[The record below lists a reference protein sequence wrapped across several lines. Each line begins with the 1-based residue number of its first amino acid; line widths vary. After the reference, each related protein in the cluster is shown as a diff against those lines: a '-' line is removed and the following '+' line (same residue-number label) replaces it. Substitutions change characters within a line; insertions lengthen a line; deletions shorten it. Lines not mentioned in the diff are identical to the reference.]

1 MATSKETCAILTQQ
15 VTDPGGEIIAILTE
29 AGDYILKSSA
39 DCSAPTAVVSV
50 NGAGNFFAGQ
60 GMAQLESSS
69 SRDGTAPGPAYDDH
83 SEMTV
88 SWSIHSQPTDSDITL
103 SSGSST
109 TFSPMVAGT
118 YKITLSITNTLDVV
132 GTKVHTLQ
140 IPEFTSEPS
149 ADAGAP
155 RSTVP
160 NVKTT
165 LNGTGSF
172 DMDGD
177 DLTYKWTKVS
187 GPGTVTFVDDE
198 IAQPSVQMD
207 THGTYVIKLTVTDE
221 DNNTDEDTTTVLVE
235 NRLHVIQFVPD
246 GPISFGTLAGQE
258 LDATKENAYMGRSIG
273 KFVYNCVERRNPD
286 PEELHHQSDLGTLTA
301 QGLVTTS
308 GTMSVPWRAS
318 DHFSQI
324 CCQPPKTLS
333 LVSAGI
339 RSFKINFATDNDYS
353 VDGYDLQVSL
363 DPAFPA
369 AKIIHTE
376 FIPTGT
382 HTWYAKNACPVT
394 LYYIRVRTK
403 KTFTNPAHICYSA
416 WSSMSLSTI
425 DMADGID
432 IVYNIDNTGSMG
444 GDIGTVA
451 NASNTIINTLDGI
464 TDNWRIGGVSYNDP
478 GAAKV
483 FDFTDSASS
492 ISSGVAS
499 MGAYGGG
506 DYPEALYYGCGMALA
521 YPFRANVAKMIISI
535 TDATGKATNGWDSAS
550 AIANASAKGVMLIGI
565 STAGGGPLAELQVLA
580 AGTGGV
586 ALDASGNLAGALTD
600 LFTTHLVPNCGT
612 DANDNPTGIVEGET
626 SLTS

>member
-15 VTDPGGEIIAILTE
+15 VTDPGGEIIAITTE
-29 AGDYILKSSA
+29 GGDYILKSSA
-39 DCSAPTAVVSV
+39 DCEAPTAVVSV

-60 GMAQLESSS
+60 GMVQLESSS
-69 SRDGTAPGPAYDDH
+69 STDKYDSH
-83 SEMTV
+83 SEMST
-88 SWSIHSQPTDSDITL
+88 SWSVNAEPTGSGITL

-109 TFSPMVAGT
+109 TFTPMVAGT
-118 YKITLSITNTLDVV
+118 YKIQLIVTNTLDVNS
-132 GTKVHTLQ
+132 TAKIHTLQ
-140 IPEFTSEPS
+140 IPEFTSTPT

-165 LNGTGSF
+165 LNGTASI

-177 DLTYKWTKVS
+177 QLTYKWSKVS
-187 GPGTVTFVDDE
+187 GPGDVTFEDDE
-198 IAQPSVQMD
+198 IAQPSVTM
-207 THGTYVIKLTVTDE
+207 TVPGTYVIKLEVEDE
-221 DNNTDEDTTTVLVE
+221 DNNTDDDTTTVLVE
-235 NRLHVIQFVPD
+235 DRLHVIQFVDD

-258 LDATKENAYMGRSIG
+258 LDATKENAYKGRSIA

-286 PEELHHQSDLGTLTA
+286 ADETHHQSDLGTITA
-301 QGLVTTS
+301 QGLVTTG

-318 DHFSQI
+318 DHYSQI

-333 LVSAGI
+333 LVNAGI
-339 RSFKINFATDNDYS
+339 RTFKINFTTDNDYS
-353 VDGYDLQVSL
+353 VDGYELQISL
-363 DPAFPA
+363 DPTFPTNG
-369 AKIIHTE
+369 ILHEE

-382 HTWYAKNACPVT
+382 HVWEAKNACPVT

-403 KTFTNPAHICYSA
+403 KTFTNPTHICYSA
-416 WSSMSLSTI
+416 WSTMSLSTI

-451 NASNTIINTLDGI
+451 NASNTIINTLNGI
-464 TDNWRIGGVSYNDP
+464 TNNWRIGGVSYNDP

-483 FDFTDSASS
+483 FDFTNNSTA

-506 DYPEALYYGCGMALA
+506 DYPEALYYGCGMALGF
-521 YPFRANVAKMIISI
+521 PFRANVAKMVISI
-535 TDATGKATNGWDSAS
+535 TDATGKATQGWDSTK
-550 AIANASAKGVMLIGI
+550 AISTAYDKNVMLIGI
-565 STAGGGPLAELQVLA
+565 STAGAGPLAELQVLA
-580 AGTGGV
+580 NGTGGV
-586 ALDASGNLAGALTD
+586 ALDAGGDLAGALTD
-600 LFTTHLVPNCGT
+600 LFTTHLVPNCGV
-612 DANDNPTGIVEGET
+612 DSNGDPTGIVAGES
-626 SLTS
+626 SLAS